1 MGPHTPPQK
10 EVCLFKVN
18 VANKDEEAKESEGLS
33 WKMLQERE
41 WGMRGWSCLMSQVS
55 GPGMTAKGGFLA
67 LCRKEFKSEP

>member
-18 VANKDEEAKESEGLS
+18 VANKDEEAKENERLS

-41 WGMRGWSCLMSQVS
+41 CCMRGWSCLRSQVS
-55 GPGMTAKGGFLA
+55 PCGGRQGWILGFVQGG
-67 LCRKEFKSEP
+67 FKSEP